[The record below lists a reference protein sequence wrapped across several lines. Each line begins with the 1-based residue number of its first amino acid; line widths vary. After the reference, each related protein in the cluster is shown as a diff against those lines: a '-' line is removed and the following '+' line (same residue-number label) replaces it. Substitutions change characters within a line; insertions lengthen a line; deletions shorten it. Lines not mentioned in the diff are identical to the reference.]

1 MVQCLTASFL
11 LMVLSSPV
19 LIVTVISASLVMAP
33 VIATQRW
40 VLELAVLL
48 SQAKTFKQSPP
59 AMVLQK
65 YFWEMCIL
73 TSCSK
78 HTLLKR
84 TTQIF
89 NLLL

>member
-19 LIVTVISASLVMAP
+19 LIVTVISASLAMAP

-48 SQAKTFKQSPP
+48 SRARTFKQSPP
-59 AMVLQK
+59 EKNDPNFQLVTV
-65 YFWEMCIL
+65 IP
-73 TSCSK
+73 S
-78 HTLLKR
+78 
-84 TTQIF
+84 
-89 NLLL
+89 

>member
-1 MVQCLTASFL
+1 MAQCLTASFL

-48 SQAKTFKQSPP
+48 S
-59 AMVLQK
+59 
-65 YFWEMCIL
+65 
-73 TSCSK
+73 
-78 HTLLKR
+78 
-84 TTQIF
+84 
-89 NLLL
+89 